1 MEIYIKKY
9 ERFGFFIDKIE
20 DFLYNRIVMNERK
33 LKVYL
38 DNCCYNRPFD
48 TVRNIEIDME
58 IVSKLA
64 IQKMAINNKIDLV
77 WSYVLSFEN
86 SKNPK
91 RINRE
96 NIILWRD
103 IAKEIV
109 VENDEIISNAEG
121 YQSLGI
127 KHLDA
132 LHIAC
137 SVYSKCDAFITTDKG
152 ILNKKIDGI
161 KFYNPIDFIR
171 EVINN
176 VD

>member
-1 MEIYIKKY
+1 MLE
-9 ERFGFFIDKIE
+9 
-20 DFLYNRIVMNERK
+20 NRK
-33 LKVYL
+33 LKIYL
-38 DNCCYNRPFD
+38 DNCCFNRPFD
-48 TVRNIEIDME
+48 TMRNIEIDME
-58 IVSKLA
+58 IISKLA
-64 IQKMAINNKIDLV
+64 IQKMVVDGKIDLV
-77 WSYVLSFEN
+77 WSYALTYEN

-109 VENDEIISNAEG
+109 LENEEILSNAEK
-121 YQSLGI
+121 YHNLGF
-127 KHLDA
+127 KQLDA

-152 ILNKKIDGI
+152 ILKKTIDDI
-161 KFYNPIDFIR
+161 RFYNPIDFIR
-171 EVINN
+171 EVIDN

>member
-1 MEIYIKKY
+1 
-9 ERFGFFIDKIE
+9 
-20 DFLYNRIVMNERK
+20 MNGKK

-48 TVRNIEIDME
+48 IVRNIEIDME
-58 IVSKLA
+58 IVSKFA
-64 IQKMAINNKIDLV
+64 IQKMAIENKIDLV
-77 WSYVLSFEN
+77 WSYVLTYEN

-91 RINRE
+91 RISRE

-109 VENDEIISNAEG
+109 VENEEIILNAKK
-121 YQSLGI
+121 YQSVGI
-127 KHLDA
+127 KQLDA

-137 SVYSKCDAFITTDKG
+137 SVYAKCDGFITTDKA
-152 ILNKKIDGI
+152 ILNKKIEEI
-161 KFYNPIDFIR
+161 RLYNPIDFIR

>member
-1 MEIYIKKY
+1 MN
-9 ERFGFFIDKIE
+9 DK
-20 DFLYNRIVMNERK
+20 K
-33 LKVYL
+33 LKIYL

-48 TVRNIEIDME
+48 TARNIEMDME

-64 IQKMAINNKIDLV
+64 IQRMVIDGKINLV
-77 WSYVLSFEN
+77 WSYALTYEN

-96 NIILWRD
+96 NIILWRK

-109 VENDEIISNAEG
+109 VENDEIISSAEK

-127 KHLDA
+127 KQLDA

-152 ILNKKIDGI
+152 LLNKEIADIKI
-161 KFYNPIDFIR
+161 YNPIDFIR
-171 EVINN
+171 EVVNN

>member
-1 MEIYIKKY
+1 
-9 ERFGFFIDKIE
+9 
-20 DFLYNRIVMNERK
+20 MNDRK
-33 LKVYL
+33 LKIYL

-64 IQKMAINNKIDLV
+64 IQRMVINNKIDLV
-77 WSYVLSFEN
+77 WSYALTYEN

-91 RINRE
+91 HINRE
-96 NIILWRD
+96 NIILWRE

-109 VENDEIISNAEG
+109 VENDKIISNAEK
-121 YQSLGI
+121 YQRLGI
-127 KHLDA
+127 KELDA

-152 ILNKKIDGI
+152 IINKKIADI
-161 KFYNPIDFIR
+161 RIYNPIDFIR

-176 VD
+176 VNR

>member
-1 MEIYIKKY
+1 MTLSFPLLWDSVDKT
-9 ERFGFFIDKIE
+9 ID
-20 DFLYNRIVMNERK
+20 FMYNINTMNSRK

-48 TVRNIEIDME
+48 TVRNIEIEME
-58 IVSKLA
+58 VVSKLF
-64 IQKMAINNKIDLV
+64 IQKMVIDNKIDLV
-77 WSYVLSFEN
+77 WSYALTFEN
-86 SKNPK
+86 SRNPK

-109 VENDEIISNAEG
+109 VENNEIIANAKK
-121 YQSLGI
+121 YQSLGVRQ
-127 KHLDA
+127 LDA
-132 LHIAC
+132 IHIAC
-137 SVYSKCDAFITTDKG
+137 SVYSKCDAFITTDKD
-152 ILNKKIDGI
+152 ILNKKIEDI
-161 KFYNPIDFIR
+161 KLYNPIDFIR

>member
-1 MEIYIKKY
+1 
-9 ERFGFFIDKIE
+9 
-20 DFLYNRIVMNERK
+20 MNGRK
-33 LKVYL
+33 LKIYL

-48 TVRNIEIDME
+48 TIRNVEIDME

-64 IQKMAINNKIDLV
+64 IQSMIISGSIDLV
-77 WSYVLSFEN
+77 WSYVLTYEN
-86 SKNPK
+86 SINPK
-91 RINRE
+91 RINKE

-109 VENDEIISNAEG
+109 IENNEVLSYAEK
-121 YQSLGI
+121 YQYIGL
-127 KHLDA
+127 KPLDA
-132 LHIAC
+132 LHVAC

-152 ILNKKIDGI
+152 ILNKNVEDI

-176 VD
+176 VN

>member
-1 MEIYIKKY
+1 
-9 ERFGFFIDKIE
+9 
-20 DFLYNRIVMNERK
+20 
-33 LKVYL
+33 
-38 DNCCYNRPFD
+38 
-48 TVRNIEIDME
+48 ME
-58 IVSKLA
+58 IVSKFA
-64 IQKMAINNKIDLV
+64 IQKMAIENKIDLV
-77 WSYVLSFEN
+77 WSYVLTYEN

-91 RINRE
+91 RISRE

-109 VENDEIISNAEG
+109 VENEEIILNAKK

-127 KHLDA
+127 KQLDA

-137 SVYSKCDAFITTDKG
+137 SVYSKCDGFITTDKA
-152 ILNKKIDGI
+152 ILNKKIEEI
-161 KFYNPIDFIR
+161 RLYNPIDFIR

>member
-1 MEIYIKKY
+1 MD
-9 ERFGFFIDKIE
+9 DK
-20 DFLYNRIVMNERK
+20 K
-33 LKVYL
+33 LKIYL

-48 TVRNIEIDME
+48 TVRNIEMDME

-64 IQKMAINNKIDLV
+64 IQRMVIDGKINLV
-77 WSYVLSFEN
+77 WSYALTYEN

-96 NIILWRD
+96 NIILWRK

-109 VENDEIISNAEG
+109 VENDEIISNAEK

-127 KHLDA
+127 KQLDA

-152 ILNKKIDGI
+152 LLNKEIADIKI
-161 KFYNPIDFIR
+161 YNPIDFIR
-171 EVINN
+171 EVVNN
-176 VD
+176 AD

>member
-1 MEIYIKKY
+1 
-9 ERFGFFIDKIE
+9 
-20 DFLYNRIVMNERK
+20 MNERK

-77 WSYVLSFEN
+77 WSYVLTFEN

-109 VENDEIISNAEG
+109 VENDEIISNAEK
-121 YQSLGI
+121 YQILGI
-127 KHLDA
+127 KKLDA

-137 SVYSKCDAFITTDKG
+137 SAYSKCDAFITTDKG